1 MKYQYDAHRVPWRF
15 GLDACWNS
23 TSANAADAKAFLLSN
38 TNFFVSKST
47 NGIGRVFDIYQM
59 GGVVSSNG
67 VPNSMS
73 AVGTAGV
80 GAMANAAT
88 SATAKA
94 FLDRAYRFILDASY
108 TSDPASA
115 STGYT
120 YFNATVGLLTAI
132 TMSGNFN
139 SF

>member
-1 MKYQYDAHRVPWRF
+1 
-15 GLDACWNS
+15 
-23 TSANAADAKAFLLSN
+23 
-38 TNFFVSKST
+38 
-47 NGIGRVFDIYQM
+47 
-59 GGVVSSNG
+59 
-67 VPNSMS
+67 MS
-73 AVGTAGV
+73 AVGCAGV
-80 GAMANAAT
+80 GAMANAGT
-88 SATAKA
+88 NATAKS

-108 TSDPASA
+108 TADPASA